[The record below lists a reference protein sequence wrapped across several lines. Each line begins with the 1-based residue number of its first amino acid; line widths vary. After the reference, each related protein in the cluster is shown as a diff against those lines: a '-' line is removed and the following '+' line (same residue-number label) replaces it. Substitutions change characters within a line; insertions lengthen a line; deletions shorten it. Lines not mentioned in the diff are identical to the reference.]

1 MTKDELKEIAQHGV
15 RTILR
20 QMEDKIAA
28 LHAEFPEQ
36 FLSPTAPL
44 LARPELKNGSLDPAR
59 RSAAGGG
66 DTKRSRV
73 VPYLRAHGPSATRA
87 ILAASGMRSG
97 GTLSTVLAQLRK
109 AGEVRKVGP
118 GVWAATDALTP
129 AQTTTKTT
137 PTKKTTKKTTKT
149 TTKTTGWS
157 AAKRAARASS
167 KQLLDAVGTDGP
179 LTAGQLH
186 AHGFRTGQMLGPLVR
201 RGYLKRQGDGYARTS
216 KVFVVDERKK
226 ATRA

>member
-137 PTKKTTKKTTKT
+137 PTKKTTKPKK
-149 TTKTTGWS
+149 GWS
-157 AAKRAARASS
+157 AGVRAARAVS
-167 KQLLDAVGTDGP
+167 KQLLDTVGADGP
-179 LTAGQLH
+179 LSAAQLH
-186 AHGFRTGQMLGPLVR
+186 AQGFRTGQMLGPLVR